1 MQSRVPY
8 LLGLLLLVI
17 IGAWLR
23 VGPALSLPMWF
34 DEADTWR
41 SGIIDPKVSGWSL
54 ETGQYEPVPMVYG
67 KFFRWENHFET
78 APLTFLLARI
88 STDILGTTDPW
99 AMRMP
104 SLLAGLLCIPAAY
117 WLGRVV
123 RDQSLGLMT
132 AAIIT
137 FDPSQVDQ
145 SQQCRIYTVLMLL
158 MLLAMA
164 LTIKLVREPEPG
176 MRNIN
181 DNNESGNNVSAKCDA
196 WLTPVWQW
204 VLLGGLLGLLLST
217 TQFALAV
224 WVGIAAGTV
233 GLMATGVILK
243 KPHPKT
249 RQVAVGITC
258 AFAVACMLTNVGIHS
273 VINRV
278 FHGGGGDRPD
288 LTYFA
293 MAREIVVSA
302 KDLINLT
309 PAGLI
314 MYLFA
319 AIGHVLLFKKCKTS
333 TAVLLGVAVMNV
345 LMLFS
350 FLRIHHFMDIRYL
363 SPLQPAL
370 YIGLAMFATGL
381 AQVMLK
387 RIAMGIIILF
397 LCIQCWQSLNLTQY
411 YMQPDRYHFTRAI
424 LEARDAIKPGET
436 MSIYPGVA
444 CILGQYYQCPQDPS
458 LFTAQYDLTT
468 HLPVEKP
475 AVPAN
480 LKATGVRMVLGMYNH
495 ETPNMDQ
502 KNKRTAAIK
511 RLADH
516 FGVTVEQA
524 QLDEHLKRDRVAT
537 AYITRSGVTLTSVGV
552 E

>member
-8 LLGLLLLVI
+8 LSGLLLLVI

-23 VGPALSLPMWF
+23 TGPALSLPIWF

-41 SGIIDPKVSGWSL
+41 SGIIDPGLSGWS
-54 ETGQYEPVPMVYG
+54 EQTGLYEPVPMDYG
-67 KFFRWENHFET
+67 KFFRWQNHFET

-88 STDILGTTDPW
+88 SADLLGATDPW
-99 AMRMP
+99 AMRIP

-117 WLGRVV
+117 WLGCVV
-123 RDQSLGLMT
+123 RDRSLGLMT

-158 MLLAMA
+158 TLLAMA

-176 MRNIN
+176 VRSATDDSNTNAKN
-181 DNNESGNNVSAKCDA
+181 DG

-204 VLLGGLLGLLLST
+204 VMLGGLLGLLLST

-224 WVGIAAGTV
+224 WLGIAAGTV
-233 GLMATGVILK
+233 GLMAAGVILK
-243 KPHPKT
+243 RPHPKT
-249 RQVAVGITC
+249 RQVAVGVTC
-258 AFAVACMLTNVGIHS
+258 AFAVACMFANVGIHS
-273 VINRV
+273 IIMRV

-293 MAREIVVSA
+293 MMREIIVSA

-319 AIGHVLLFKKCKTS
+319 AVGLVLLFRKCKTS
-333 TAVLLGVAVMNV
+333 AVVLLGVAVMNI

-381 AQVMLK
+381 AHVKFQ
-387 RIAMGIIILF
+387 RAAMAVIIIF
-397 LCIQCWQSLNLTQY
+397 LCIQCRQSLNLTHY
-411 YMQPDRYHFTRAI
+411 YMQPDRYQFTRAI
-424 LEARDAIKPGET
+424 LQARDAVKPGET

-458 LFTAQYDLTT
+458 LFAGQYDMIT
-468 HLPVEKP
+468 HLPVGKP

-480 LKATGVRMVLGMYNH
+480 LKATGVRMVLGMYNY
-495 ETPNMDQ
+495 ETPDMDQ
-502 KNKRTAAIK
+502 KTKRTAAIK

-516 FGVTVEQA
+516 FGVTVDQD
-524 QLDEHLKRDRVAT
+524 QLDEHLRRDRVAT
-537 AYITRSGVTLTSVGV
+537 AHITRTGVTLTSIGA